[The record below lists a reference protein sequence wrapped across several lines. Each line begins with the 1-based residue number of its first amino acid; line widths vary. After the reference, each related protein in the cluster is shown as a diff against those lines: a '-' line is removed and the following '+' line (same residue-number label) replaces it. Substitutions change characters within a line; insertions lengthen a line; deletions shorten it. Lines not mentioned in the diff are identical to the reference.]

1 MVCLPVIHT
10 YLWALSK
17 QKTTAEERYIRSPL
31 SRSVHQTERRKYL
44 FVEGICSMIF
54 APDWV
59 CELVQCIVHSVE
71 NLGCLKRSRES
82 VVWRPLSEIFQS
94 TSCLHFSY
102 LSRSSVGF
110 TKRSMKMNGLTC
122 FKAAGKCEVFILA
135 VSLKESILL
144 RNAAAWWLEVS
155 HNNSPLHFFQMSSPS
170 LSGNP
175 SRCLPFFTSSSVF
188 ETEKKNTQCH
198 GAVRPVAASVNT
210 LNGNRTDPLCGPAA
224 HESTFKPPLI
234 CRLN

>member
-54 APDWV
+54 APGWV
-59 CELVQCIVHSVE
+59 CEVVQCIVHSVE
-71 NLGCLKRSRES
+71 NLKRSRES
-82 VVWRPLSEIFQS
+82 VVWRPLSEILQS
-94 TSCLHFSY
+94 TSCLHFSV

-110 TKRSMKMNGLTC
+110 TMRSMKMNGLTC

-135 VSLKESILL
+135 VSLKESMLL
-144 RNAAAWWLEVS
+144 RNAAACGWKSLTITLLCIFS
-155 HNNSPLHFFQMSSPS
+155 KCPLRLSQGILPAVCRSS
-170 LSGNP
+170 LA
-175 SRCLPFFTSSSVF
+175 RLFLKQ
-188 ETEKKNTQCH
+188 KKKTTQCH

-234 CRLN
+234 CSLN

>member
-10 YLWALSK
+10 YLWVLSK

-94 TSCLHFSY
+94 TSCLHFSV

-144 RNAAAWWLEVS
+144 WNAAACGWKSLTITLLCIFS
-155 HNNSPLHFFQMSSPS
+155 KCPLRLSQGIRPAVCRSSLARLFLKQKKNKHTMPRGCQTRRS
-170 LSGNP
+170 LSKHA
-175 SRCLPFFTSSSVF
+175 
-188 ETEKKNTQCH
+188 EWK
-198 GAVRPVAASVNT
+198 
-210 LNGNRTDPLCGPAA
+210 
-224 HESTFKPPLI
+224 
-234 CRLN
+234 